1 MPDDTNLAATL
12 QRVQVLRAA
21 GHSLRKMADMLQSEG
36 FAPVGRAKKW
46 NYMGVRWCLQQLP
59 EPAAVTPA
67 PPSTAEHAPAPDAKP
82 SLKIEI
88 YGPYTAPDLSLWTFL
103 LNQIGDELTA
113 NKEHTLPLPV
123 VYNALKVGKGSP
135 TRRHLWEA
143 LQRLAS
149 TRVFWDGKLG
159 QRWTSI
165 ATHLLTGRVIDDENV
180 LVFEY
185 TSSLVKL
192 LRNRQQRARLYLL
205 LESKKR

>member
-1 MPDDTNLAATL
+1 MDADANLPATL
-12 QRVQVLRAA
+12 NRIQELRKSRQ
-21 GHSLRKMADMLQSEG
+21 SLRKMAEILEREG
-36 FAPVGRAKKW
+36 FSPPGRAKKW
-46 NYMGVRWCLQQLP
+46 NHMGVQWCIAQLDP
-59 EPAAVTPA
+59 PAKAKQAPDSA
-67 PPSTAEHAPAPDAKP
+67 PPA
-82 SLKIEI
+82 SLKIEV
-88 YGPYTAPDLSLWTFL
+88 YGPYTASDLSLWTFL
-103 LNQIGDELTA
+103 LNQVGDELTV
-113 NKEHTLPLPV
+113 NTEHTLPLPV
-123 VYNALKVGKGSP
+123 VYHALKVGKGSP

-165 ATHLLTGRVIDDENV
+165 ATHLLTGRVINDENV

-192 LRNRQQRARLYLL
+192 LRTRKQRARLQLL

>member
-1 MPDDTNLAATL
+1 MVSDAQLPATL
-12 QRVQVLRAA
+12 DRIQELRRERQ
-21 GHSLRKMADMLQSEG
+21 SLRKLAEILESEG
-36 FAPVGRAKKW
+36 FPPPGRAKKW
-46 NYMGVRWCLQQLP
+46 NHMGVQWCIAQLDA
-59 EPAAVTPA
+59 PA
-67 PPSTAEHAPAPDAKP
+67 TAETSPDTTSHP

-88 YGPYTAPDLSLWTFL
+88 YGPYTASDLSLWTFL
-103 LNQIGDELTA
+103 LNQVGDELTA
-113 NKEHTLPLPV
+113 TTEHTLPLPV

-135 TRRHLWEA
+135 TRRHLWET

-165 ATHLLTGRVIDDENV
+165 ATHLLTARVITDENV

-192 LRNRQQRARLYLL
+192 LRNRQQHARLQLL